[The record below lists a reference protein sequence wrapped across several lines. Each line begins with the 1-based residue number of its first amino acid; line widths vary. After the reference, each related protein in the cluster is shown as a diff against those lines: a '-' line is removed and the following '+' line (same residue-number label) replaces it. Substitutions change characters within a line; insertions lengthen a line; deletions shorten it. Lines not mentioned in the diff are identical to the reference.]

1 MNYGIVSQQQ
11 LENIEK
17 VLKDDLVAIGVDCAI
32 LIDMAGN
39 TLAKRDNGA
48 RKIDV
53 YSLAALAA
61 GNYASID
68 AMAKLVGEDE
78 FSLLYHKGEKV
89 SIHFTKV
96 NDDIL
101 LVMIFDSKVSLGM
114 LRLKSAESVKKINE
128 IRKSTKHR

>member
-17 VLKDDLVAIGVDCAI
+17 VLKDDLIAIGVDCAI

-39 TLAKRDNGA
+39 TLAKRDNGS

-61 GNYASID
+61 GQRGSR
-68 AMAKLVGEDE
+68 
-78 FSLLYHKGEKV
+78 H
-89 SIHFTKV
+89 
-96 NDDIL
+96 
-101 LVMIFDSKVSLGM
+101 
-114 LRLKSAESVKKINE
+114 AEVAGN
-128 IRKSTKHR
+128 IR